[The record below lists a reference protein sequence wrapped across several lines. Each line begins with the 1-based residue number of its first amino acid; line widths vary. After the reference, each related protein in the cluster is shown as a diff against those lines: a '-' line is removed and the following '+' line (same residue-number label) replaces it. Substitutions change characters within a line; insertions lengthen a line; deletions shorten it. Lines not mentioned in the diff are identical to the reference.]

1 MRQQYNRE
9 YGSHQKQQA
18 GSDTYSKASFSLYDG
33 IEPLDHGYK
42 HMSSLTD
49 NQSDNSLFGVSE
61 RLYDRMRLKM
71 AFMLFVV
78 FCIINSDA
86 FAEQVLSTLSPKMY
100 NAGLDKLTDYGVFTS
115 GAILSA
121 VYVVL
126 DLLETSNV
134 L

>member
-1 MRQQYNRE
+1 MRQQQYKRKAE
-9 YGSHQKQQA
+9 YA
-18 GSDTYSKASFSLYDG
+18 TYSKDAYDG
-33 IEPLDHGYK
+33 VESLDNISAGG
-42 HMSSLTD
+42 MSSLTD
-49 NQSDNSLFGVSE
+49 NQPDTSLFGVSE

-121 VYVVL
+121 VYVIL